1 MALFGD
7 ATFWV
12 LISFCVFLFAFFRL
26 GRGPIL
32 ARLDARIEEIRKEI
46 GAAESLR
53 IEAQELLAQYQR
65 KQRDAAREAAAIIE
79 NAKTHAAQIT
89 RQAEADL
96 AESLK
101 RREQQV
107 EDRLRR
113 IRESAAAEMRAY
125 AAELAVKATR
135 EIIADKMDD
144 KTSARLTEDSIK
156 QVSGH
161 LA

>member
-12 LISFCVFLFAFFRL
+12 LISFCLFLFMFFRL

-32 ARLDARIEEIRKEI
+32 AKLDARIGEIRKEI
-46 GAAESLR
+46 SAAETLR

-65 KQRDAAREAAAIIE
+65 KQRDAAKEARTIIE
-79 NAKTHAAQIT
+79 TARSHAVQIT
-89 RQAEADL
+89 RQAEAEL
-96 AESLK
+96 SESLK
-101 RREQQV
+101 RREQQL

-113 IRESAAAEMRAY
+113 IKENAATEIRAY

-135 EIIADKMDD
+135 EIIAEKMDE
-144 KTSARLTEDSIK
+144 KTSARLVDASIK
-156 QVSGH
+156 QVAEQLG
-161 LA
+161 